1 MQITYIIYIYI
12 YTCILLIRRL
22 ARCVLAATVFS
33 SVVLAGGICGIGF
46 ASPTATATATATPA
60 VHQTVDFR
68 GIVVG
73 VLGPTAVVHDQRSIL
88 PAKRGAKRG
97 QRHVPAEN
105 IRRPAAALPRTVPHN
120 ERRSNVPAVLSTV
133 LPHAPD
139 FGKFTGDYIIIIGS
153 AVYNT
158 TGMENYFDATCQK
171 LPFFFLA

>member
-1 MQITYIIYIYI
+1 M
-12 YTCILLIRRL
+12 YTCILLILRL

-33 SVVLAGGICGIGF
+33 SVVLAGGICGISF
-46 ASPTATATATATPA
+46 ASPTATATATATAA

-88 PAKRGAKRG
+88 SAKRGAKRG

-105 IRRPAAALPRTVPHN
+105 IRRPATALPRTVPHD

-139 FGKFTGDYIIIIGS
+139 FGKFTGDNIIIGS
-153 AVYNT
+153 AAYNT
-158 TGMENYFDATCQK
+158 TGTANYLDVTCEK
-171 LPFFFLA
+171 LPYFSSEHAIKL